1 MLLILS
7 ENKPAHSS
15 VDVAGREIM
24 SDTFKKFL
32 PHRGFLN
39 AHSLNFTWYIEISE
53 EEFLRSSAR
62 YPRSIGRKFKICVRY
77 A

>member
-39 AHSLNFTWYIEISE
+39 GQFIE
-53 EEFLRSSAR
+53 FHMV
-62 YPRSIGRKFKICVRY
+62 Y
-77 A
+77 

>member
-1 MLLILS
+1 
-7 ENKPAHSS
+7 
-15 VDVAGREIM
+15 M

-39 AHSLNFTWYIEISE
+39 AHSLNFTGYIEISE

-62 YPRSIGRKFKICVRY
+62 YPRSTDKKFNICLKY
-77 A
+77 K